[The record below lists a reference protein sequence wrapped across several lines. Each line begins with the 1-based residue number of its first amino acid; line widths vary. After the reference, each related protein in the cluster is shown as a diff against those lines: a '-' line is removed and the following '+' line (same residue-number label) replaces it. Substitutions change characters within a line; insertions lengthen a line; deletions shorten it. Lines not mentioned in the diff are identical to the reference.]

1 MPAGAFAA
9 IPVNELVSSRKAELN
24 AADLQEQA
32 RSAAQRGDWNRVQRL
47 LQELRVQAIG
57 SPWLSASIA
66 ELEAYAHRQERE
78 LFSKEALYKAG
89 AMRHRLAAFDE
100 RLVWSADLE
109 AEKASFLRRK
119 LEQGRRFGPPKEK
132 PDRSWQ

>member
-1 MPAGAFAA
+1 MSNVCFRRPRAHA
-9 IPVNELVSSRKAELN
+9 VS
-24 AADLQEQA
+24 
-32 RSAAQRGDWNRVQRL
+32 
-47 LQELRVQAIG
+47 

-89 AMRHRLAAFDE
+89 AMRNRLAALDE
-100 RLVWSADLE
+100 LQAWSADIE

-119 LEQGRRFGPPKEK
+119 LEQGRRFDAPKED
-132 PDRSWQ
+132 PHRS